1 MVMSVAER
9 TLETQAPA
17 LDPARSALFL
27 DLDGTLAP
35 IVSRPEAV
43 GPDPRRTGLLRR
55 LVQSTGGRLAVVS
68 GRTLPDLDRILEHQ
82 ATALAA
88 IHGLVRRD
96 ARGVVHMSPRP
107 HGVARALVAFR
118 AFAVGHGGLLV
129 EDKDLSVTLHYRQAP
144 ELAAAVRAVAEYVAA
159 ETGLV
164 LQPGKM
170 VMELR
175 APGPDKGDSVRAFMA
190 EPPFVGAAPIF
201 LGDDLTDEEG
211 FAAAELLGG
220 FGVLVGPAR
229 VTAARYRLADPEAAL
244 TWLEAGS

>member
-9 TLETQAPA
+9 TLEAPTPA

-35 IVSRPEAV
+35 IAPRPDAV
-43 GPDPRRTGLLRR
+43 GPDARRTGLLRR
-55 LVQSTGGRLAVVS
+55 LVRSTGGRLAVVS
-68 GRTLPDLDRILEHQ
+68 GRTLPDLDRILEHEVP
-82 ATALAA
+82 TIAA

-96 ARGVVHMSPRP
+96 ARGVAHISPTP
-107 HGVARALVAFR
+107 AGLALALAGFR
-118 AFAVGHGGLLV
+118 AFAARHAATIV

-144 ELAAAVRAVAEYVAA
+144 DLAGAALAEAERIAA
-159 ETGLV
+159 LTGLV

-175 APGPDKGDSVRAFMA
+175 APGPDKGDSVRAFMTEA
-190 EPPFVGAAPIF
+190 PFAGATPIF

-211 FAAAELLGG
+211 FAAADQLGG
-220 FGVLVGPAR
+220 FGVLVGPERA
-229 VTAARYRLADPEAAL
+229 TAARYRLAGPEAAL
-244 TWLEAGS
+244 AWLEAAP